1 MAKSQA
7 SRESLLPKRGKS
19 SDNSVN
25 NDRNAQD
32 KTDFT
37 KTVWKL
43 AVEALEGREKIF
55 RSNAI

>member
-19 SDNSVN
+19 SDNSVK
-25 NDRNAQD
+25 NDRNAQS
-32 KTDFT
+32 
-37 KTVWKL
+37 KTVFTETVWRQ

-55 RSNAI
+55 RSGVI